1 MPAAQK
7 PPVTPAATH
16 HLDTRDV
23 TDVLVCRGGAQST
36 SSLNMYKGS
45 AAPTAH
51 RPWQSCQ
58 GGNALR
64 RLSKLIQQA
73 GSDGDLIRPFL

>member
-1 MPAAQK
+1 MDEQP
-7 PPVTPAATH
+7 
-16 HLDTRDV
+16 
-23 TDVLVCRGGAQST
+23 
-36 SSLNMYKGS
+36 
-45 AAPTAH
+45 
-51 RPWQSCQ
+51 QSCQ